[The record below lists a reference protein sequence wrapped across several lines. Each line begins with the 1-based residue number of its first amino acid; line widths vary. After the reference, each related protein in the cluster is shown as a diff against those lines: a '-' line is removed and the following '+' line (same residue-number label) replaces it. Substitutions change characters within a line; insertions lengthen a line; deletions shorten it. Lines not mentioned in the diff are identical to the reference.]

1 MNGNS
6 AAVKGSGAEVKNS
19 KITITKAGVYVVSG
33 KLDNGQIIVDVQ
45 DKGTVRLVLNGVQ
58 INCADNAPIYLKNAG
73 KTIISL
79 QEGTE
84 NIISDGTKYVLSDAS
99 TDEPNAAI
107 FSKDNLTI
115 NGTGKL
121 TVYGNYNNG
130 ITSKD
135 DLKITGGNIRIYS
148 ADDGIMGRD
157 IVAVKEG
164 SITVESKGDAIK
176 STNDTDTTS
185 KGYVALEGGTFDIK
199 AGKDGIHGKTSV
211 LITGGEYTISSG
223 GGSANGVTK
232 ISDDRQGPWGKNQQ
246 NTAIAKT
253 TEEESNSAKAIKAT
267 ADVAISGGTFKIDSA
282 DDAIHS
288 NNSVTIAGG
297 DITITSGDDGI
308 HADSA
313 ILAKGGKIN
322 ITKSYEG
329 IESAVV
335 TISEGE
341 IHVTA
346 SDDGINIAGGN
357 DGSSMNGRPGQ
368 NNINSTSNNRLNING
383 GYLAVN
389 SMGDGL
395 DANGS
400 IYMTKGTVVV
410 SGPTANNNGAL
421 DYDGTFEMTGGFL
434 IAAGSSG
441 MAQAPSEQSTQNSII
456 MTYPQTQQAGT
467 IVNLKDS
474 KGNTLATFAPKK
486 NYQTVVISSPELK
499 KNSVYTLYSGGSSS
513 GNENDGLYTD
523 GEYKNGTKIV
533 DFTIS
538 NSVTW
543 LNESGVTTSRSS
555 HPGIG
560 RAGGPNN
567 SEFGGNQNRLEK
579 GRPSY

>member
-1 MNGNS
+1 M
-6 AAVKGSGAEVKNS
+6 KNS

-176 STNDTDTTS
+176 STNDTDT
-185 KGYVALEGGTFDIK
+185 
-199 AGKDGIHGKTSV
+199 
-211 LITGGEYTISSG
+211 
-223 GGSANGVTK
+223 
-232 ISDDRQGPWGKNQQ
+232 
-246 NTAIAKT
+246 
-253 TEEESNSAKAIKAT
+253 
-267 ADVAISGGTFKIDSA
+267 
-282 DDAIHS
+282 
-288 NNSVTIAGG
+288 
-297 DITITSGDDGI
+297 
-308 HADSA
+308 
-313 ILAKGGKIN
+313 
-322 ITKSYEG
+322 
-329 IESAVV
+329 
-335 TISEGE
+335 
-341 IHVTA
+341 
-346 SDDGINIAGGN
+346 
-357 DGSSMNGRPGQ
+357 
-368 NNINSTSNNRLNING
+368 TSNNRLNING

-555 HPGIG
+555 HPGTG
-560 RAGGPNN
+560 RTGGPNN
-567 SEFGGNQNRLEK
+567 PEFGGNQNRLEK

>member
-176 STNDTDTTS
+176 STNDTDT
-185 KGYVALEGGTFDIK
+185 
-199 AGKDGIHGKTSV
+199 
-211 LITGGEYTISSG
+211 
-223 GGSANGVTK
+223 
-232 ISDDRQGPWGKNQQ
+232 
-246 NTAIAKT
+246 
-253 TEEESNSAKAIKAT
+253 
-267 ADVAISGGTFKIDSA
+267 
-282 DDAIHS
+282 
-288 NNSVTIAGG
+288 
-297 DITITSGDDGI
+297 
-308 HADSA
+308 
-313 ILAKGGKIN
+313 
-322 ITKSYEG
+322 
-329 IESAVV
+329 
-335 TISEGE
+335 
-341 IHVTA
+341 
-346 SDDGINIAGGN
+346 
-357 DGSSMNGRPGQ
+357 
-368 NNINSTSNNRLNING
+368 TSNNRLNING

-555 HPGIG
+555 HPGTG
-560 RAGGPNN
+560 RTGGPNN
-567 SEFGGNQNRLEK
+567 PEFGGNQNRLEK